1 MCQKRSVEL
10 FFTLFSQV
18 QVGMAKEVT
27 IIGAGI
33 AGLTVAAG
41 LLKKGYRVILLERY
55 PNVGGRIVTQ
65 RDPVQYEIGAGRIH
79 TSHKRVMNMIR
90 KYKLHTYPISG
101 EIGWMGKEDP
111 VPQRNPFSCWFAPIV
126 QQLQTLP
133 ASTLRNHTISELLP
147 DLSFRQFP
155 YWAEVS
161 LMRADIALESFQ
173 GEMGT
178 YDNYVGIVEGIDSL
192 TTRLAADVQ
201 KAGGILLT
209 RYRVA
214 DIKTVRG
221 GYEITGTFGKK
232 AEAHPFL
239 LRTPEVVIATC
250 RCSLS
255 NFSVLKGTPLLQQ
268 LQTSP
273 LTRIYAM
280 YPKGRNGRVWFEG
293 LPKVVTDSPL
303 RFVIPINPKTG
314 LIRISYT
321 DGPDTEKWKRL
332 DGKALQTAIQK
343 EVRKVFGAIGY
354 IPEPTYLRK
363 HEWSSGC
370 TYWVPG
376 TYTVESAIKKAMTPR
391 KGLYVVGESISRK
404 QAWIEGAL
412 ESAEELLTLF

>member
-1 MCQKRSVEL
+1 
-10 FFTLFSQV
+10 
-18 QVGMAKEVT
+18 MAKEVT

-33 AGLTVAAG
+33 AGLTVASG
-41 LLKKGYRVILLERY
+41 LLKKGYRVLLLEKY

-79 TSHKRVMNMIR
+79 KNHTRVMALIR

-101 EIGWMGKEDP
+101 DIGWMGKGDP

-133 ASTLRNHTISELLP
+133 ASTLRNNTIADLLP
-147 DLSFRQFP
+147 ELSFQQFP
-155 YWAEVS
+155 YWAEVAM
-161 LMRADIALESFQ
+161 LRADIALDSFQ
-173 GEMGT
+173 AEMGT
-178 YDNYVGIVEGIDSL
+178 YENYVGIVEGIDSL
-192 TTRLAADVQ
+192 TTHLASEVQ
-201 KAGGILLT
+201 QAGGILLT

-214 DIKTVRG
+214 DIKPIRG

-232 AEAHPFL
+232 AEAQPFV
-239 LRTPEVVIATC
+239 LRTPEVIIATC

-255 NFSVLKGTPLLQQ
+255 NFSVLKGTSMLQQ

-273 LTRIYAM
+273 LTRIYAV
-280 YPKGRNGRVWFEG
+280 YPKGRNGRVWFET
-293 LPKVVTDSPL
+293 LPKVVTDSAL

-314 LIRISYT
+314 LIMISYT
-321 DGPDTEKWKRL
+321 DGPDTETWKPL
-332 DGKALQTAIQK
+332 EGKALQTAIQK
-343 EVRKVFGAIGY
+343 EVRKVFGALGPV
-354 IPEPTYLRK
+354 PEPTYLRK
-363 HEWSSGC
+363 HEWPSGC

-376 TYTVESAIKKAMTPR
+376 AYNVDSAIKKAMNPR

-412 ESAEELLTLF
+412 ESAEELISLF